1 MKLDKIINNL
11 KGDSVSEYR
20 SIPFWSWNDE
30 LETEEL
36 KEQIRWMKEQ
46 GFGGYFMHARAG
58 LTTEYLGDKWF
69 ECVDACIEQGDA
81 LNMES
86 WAYDEN
92 GWPSGFA
99 GGILLEDKENRDRF
113 LTITFGDFDGAAKVS
128 YYLGEESL
136 VRASEGGKGEC
147 LNIYEHYSAA
157 TADILNPEVVD
168 KFIAL
173 THQEYKNR
181 LGEKFNDSL
190 KGFFTDE
197 PQYTRWYQ
205 PYTKMIEKYFKEV
218 YNQDILDGL
227 GLLFVEKKG
236 FREFRYKFWLGMQTL
251 MLNAFAKKIYSWCTD
266 NGVMLTGHY
275 VEEPCLETNMHS
287 CAGIMP
293 FYDYMHIPGMD
304 HLCLGTNSPVAPKQV
319 ASVAAQTG
327 KKRVLTETF
336 GCCGWETTPKQFKKI
351 AERQFVCGVNL
362 MCQHLL
368 PYSEHGQRKR
378 DYPAHFSWANPWVKK
393 DFKSFND
400 YFARLGYLIGESTE
414 KVSVAMFCP
423 IRSMYFHYQHPS
435 LKEMEYPIDKSYLA
449 LAKRLSAMN
458 IPYHIVDET
467 VMEKHGNVDGARLTV
482 GNCSYDFII
491 FPKTEVIGKNTK
503 RLFDEYYNNGGK
515 MLFTDGKIEYL
526 EGVESEFIYDT
537 NVTFDDVVAAQEYS
551 VSDYDTEIQ
560 SCYREIDGQK
570 FIYAV
575 NLSDDKA
582 EDLTFTGK
590 FNGFTALDLE
600 TLETYP
606 LDKTVHFEP
615 MQSYVLFPTEET
627 NAFVEAEKCFTL
639 SAPFEVVS
647 ASDNYFTLDKLQFSC
662 DGVNYSKPLTYM
674 GVFNELLERRYS
686 GELYLCY
693 TFEIKDLPNRLHF
706 LSEDMNNIWCSANGV
721 NVTFDG
727 VSDFE
732 KKIYRADI
740 TKFVKTGINR
750 VILKINF
757 FESEKVYYALFGE
770 NVTEGLKNCLAYDTT
785 IEACYLQGDFGV
797 YSKSGFT
804 DGETPNIVFADD
816 FYIGK
821 KKTVVIDPV
830 RDGYPFFAGN
840 MTFNKK
846 FNYNGGA
853 TVLDLK
859 GRFSLADI
867 TLNGKAVK
875 KSYFA
880 ETVELKDYLIDGE
893 NDISITIYTDN
904 RNLLGPFHYAEREKP
919 WFVGP
924 GIFELLGSWKD
935 GESSLQRKNYAL
947 VRFGLFDK

>member
-1 MKLDKIINNL
+1 MKLDKIKDLLKDENL
-11 KGDSVSEYR
+11 SDYKAL
-20 SIPFWSWNDE
+20 PFWSWNDE
-30 LETEEL
+30 LEPEEL

-69 ECVDACIEQGDA
+69 DCVSECIDQGEESD
-81 LNMES
+81 MQS

-99 GGILLEDKENRDRF
+99 GGILLEDMENRDKF
-113 LTITFGDFDGAAKVS
+113 LTFNFGEFDGSAKVS
-128 YYLGEESL
+128 YYLGEEEL
-136 VRASEGGKGEC
+136 VRAVSGGKGEY

-157 TADILNPEVVD
+157 TADILNPAVVD
-168 KFIAL
+168 KFIKL
-173 THQEYKNR
+173 THEEYKKR
-181 LGEKFNDSL
+181 LGEKFNRSL

-227 GLLFVEKKG
+227 GLLFVKKKG
-236 FREFRYKFWLGMQTL
+236 YREFRYKFWLGMQTL
-251 MLNAFAKKIYSWCTD
+251 MLDSFAKKIYSWCTD

-327 KKRVLTETF
+327 KKRILTETF
-336 GCCGWETTPKQFKKI
+336 GCCGWDTTPKQFKKI
-351 AERQFVCGVNL
+351 AEKQFVCGVNL

-378 DYPAHFSWANPWVKK
+378 DYPAHFSWANPWVRK
-393 DFKSFND
+393 DYKSFND

-414 KVSVAMFCP
+414 NVSVALFCP
-423 IRSMYFHYQHPS
+423 IRSMYLHYVHPS
-435 LKEMEYPIDKSYLA
+435 VETKEYPIDKSYLA
-449 LAKRLSAMN
+449 LAKKLSAMN
-458 IPYHIVDET
+458 VPYHIIDET
-467 VMEKHGNVDGARLTV
+467 VMERHGKVNGNKLVV
-482 GNCSYDFII
+482 GNCEYDFIV

-503 RLFDEYYNNGGK
+503 KLFDEYYNNGGK
-515 MLFTDGKIEYL
+515 MHFTDDKPSLL
-526 EGVESEFIYDT
+526 EGLECEFIYDT
-537 NVTFDDVVAAQEYS
+537 NVTLNDIASAQEYG
-551 VSDYDTEIQ
+551 VTDHGTEIQ

-575 NLSDDKA
+575 NLSNDITYDF
-582 EDLTFTGK
+582 EFTGD
-590 FNGFTALDLE
+590 FNGFTALDIESLK
-600 TLETYP
+600 TYP
-606 LDKTVHFEP
+606 LGKTVRFEP
-615 MQSYVLFPTEET
+615 MQSYILFPSKDKNEYVGEEKT
-627 NAFVEAEKCFTL
+627 FTL
-639 SAPFEVVS
+639 SAPFKVVES
-647 ASDNYFTLDKLQFSC
+647 SDNYLTLDKLQFSC

-674 GVFNELLERRYS
+674 GVFNELLERRYN

-693 TFEIKDLPNRLHF
+693 SFDVKDLPSRLYF
-706 LSEDMNNIWCSANGV
+706 LSEDMNNIWCSVNGV
-721 NVTFDG
+721 NVEFDG

-740 TKFVKTGINR
+740 VRYVKTGVNR
-750 VILKINF
+750 VVLKINF

-797 YSKSGFT
+797 YSKGEFT
-804 DGETPNIVFADD
+804 DGETANIVFADD

-821 KKTVVIDPV
+821 KNTTVTDPV
-830 RDGYPFFAGN
+830 REGYPFFAGDITLEK
-840 MTFNKK
+840 TFD
-846 FNYNGGA
+846 YDGGA
-853 TVLDLK
+853 TVIELK
-859 GRFSLADI
+859 GRYSLSEI
-867 TLNGKAVK
+867 KINGVAVE

-880 ETVELKDYLIDGE
+880 DKVDLKDYLKVGKNTIQ
-893 NDISITIYTDN
+893 ITLWTDN
-904 RNLLGPFHYAEREKP
+904 RNLLGPFHYAESEKP
-919 WFVGP
+919 VFVGP
-924 GIFELLGSWKD
+924 AIFELLGSWKD